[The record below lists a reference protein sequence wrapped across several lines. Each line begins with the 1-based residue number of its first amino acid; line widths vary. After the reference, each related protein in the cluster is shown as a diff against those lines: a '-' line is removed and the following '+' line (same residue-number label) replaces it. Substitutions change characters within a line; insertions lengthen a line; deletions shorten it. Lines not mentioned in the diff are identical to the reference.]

1 MGTLAIGGLSALLKG
16 SYRGPSNAFAAS
28 GAAKARTGPAPAA
41 ATRHPSQ
48 PAKSL
53 PRGATKLGPSNRLPA
68 GQAATYQD
76 PVDGQPDILIR
87 DSSGHLSA
95 FSAVCTHAGCT
106 VGYQQGEMVC
116 PCHGGTFD
124 ARTGAVVSGPP
135 PQGLARKRVIESGGN
150 VYAVPS

>member
-1 MGTLAIGGLSALLKG
+1 M
-16 SYRGPSNAFAAS
+16 
-28 GAAKARTGPAPAA
+28 
-41 ATRHPSQ
+41 
-48 PAKSL
+48 
-53 PRGATKLGPSNRLPA
+53 KLGPSSRLPA

-87 DSSGHLSA
+87 APSGELHA

-106 VGYQQGEMVC
+106 VGYQQGEIVC
-116 PCHGGTFD
+116 PCHGGAFD
-124 ARTGAVVSGPP
+124 AHTGAVVSGPP